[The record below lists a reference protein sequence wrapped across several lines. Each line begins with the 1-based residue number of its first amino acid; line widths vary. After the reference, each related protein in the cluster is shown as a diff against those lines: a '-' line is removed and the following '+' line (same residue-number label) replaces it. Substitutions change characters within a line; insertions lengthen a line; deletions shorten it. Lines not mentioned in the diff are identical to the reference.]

1 MDGKL
6 MVIKLFASNYARDL
20 IYIISMNNLEVLKK
34 FNTDNNSSKKET
46 LENVLILQGG
56 GSLGAFGCGVYKSL
70 VKNNIDLDIIAG
82 TSIGGIN
89 AAIIAGSKNNEH
101 TDELLEGFWLELAD
115 GFVDIDNL
123 SFFSSWNKFMEQ
135 IQPFSAYS
143 YYPFLLTLSTAEA
156 GIKENYSSNKTEM
169 EVKIK
174 QIKSFYSSAIFGNS
188 RSLA

>member
-1 MDGKL
+1 
-6 MVIKLFASNYARDL
+6 
-20 IYIISMNNLEVLKK
+20 MNNLEVLKK
-34 FNTDNNSSKKET
+34 FNTDNNSSTKET

-70 VKNNIDLDIIAG
+70 VKNNINLDVIAG

-143 YYPFLLTLSTAEA
+143 YYPFFSVQLR
-156 GIKENYSSNKTEM
+156 
-169 EVKIK
+169 
-174 QIKSFYSSAIFGNS
+174 QCSFF
-188 RSLA
+188 

>member
-1 MDGKL
+1 
-6 MVIKLFASNYARDL
+6 
-20 IYIISMNNLEVLKK
+20 MNNLEILKK
-34 FNTDNNSSKKET
+34 SNTDNNSSTKET
-46 LENVLILQGG
+46 LENILILQGG

-70 VKNNIDLDIIAG
+70 VKNNINLDLIAG

-143 YYPFLLTLSTAEA
+143 YYPFFLTLSTAEA